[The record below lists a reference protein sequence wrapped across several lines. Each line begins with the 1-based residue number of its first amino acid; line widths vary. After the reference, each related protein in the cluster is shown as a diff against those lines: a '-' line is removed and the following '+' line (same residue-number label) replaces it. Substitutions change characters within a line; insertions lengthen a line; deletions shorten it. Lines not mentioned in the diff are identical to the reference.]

1 MDQDVPPSTQ
11 EHMQECRT
19 ISTGSRGSSR
29 METVLQAHP
38 QEQLQQQLQQL
49 LLRLLL
55 QHPQLLLADKIITL
69 TTPCIPIM
77 GDSLRHCY
85 NASMIRFKL

>member
-11 EHMQECRT
+11 ELTQECRT
-19 ISTGSRGSSR
+19 IWTGSRGSSR

-38 QEQLQQQLQQL
+38 QEHLQEQLQQPQ
-49 LLRLLL
+49 L
-55 QHPQLLLADKIITL
+55 QHPQLLLVDKIITL

-77 GDSLRHCY
+77 GDS
-85 NASMIRFKL
+85 

>member
-19 ISTGSRGSSR
+19 ISTGSRGLSR

-38 QEQLQQQLQQL
+38 QEQLQQLLQQL
-49 LLRLLL
+49 LLRL
-55 QHPQLLLADKIITL
+55 PQLLLADKIITL
-69 TTPCIPIM
+69 TTLCIPIM
-77 GDSLRHCY
+77 G
-85 NASMIRFKL
+85 

>member
-38 QEQLQQQLQQL
+38 QEQLQQQLQQPQQPQQQL
-49 LLRLLL
+49 LLQLLL
-55 QHPQLLLADKIITL
+55 QHPQLLLADKTITL

-77 GDSLRHCY
+77 GD
-85 NASMIRFKL
+85 